1 MSERANKD
9 LVIRLIERVWNA
21 GKVELLPQLWAED
34 TRADALALH
43 QVLTEAFPDL
53 WVEIEELVAGEDRV
67 VARLRLHGTHRGE
80 FLGAEP
86 THRPVTLTAIRIY
99 RIAGGRIVEALADQD
114 AMGLLQQLREAEAAP
129 GS

>member
-9 LVIRLIERVWNA
+9 LVVRLIEQVWNA
-21 GKVELLPQLWAED
+21 GKVELLPRLWAEE

-43 QVLTEAFPDL
+43 QVLTDAFPDL
-53 WVEIEELVAGEDRV
+53 RVDIEELVAGQDRV

-86 THRPVTLTAIRIY
+86 TQRPVTFTAIRIY

-114 AMGLLQQLREAEAAP
+114 AMGLLQQLREAETAP
-129 GS
+129 DS